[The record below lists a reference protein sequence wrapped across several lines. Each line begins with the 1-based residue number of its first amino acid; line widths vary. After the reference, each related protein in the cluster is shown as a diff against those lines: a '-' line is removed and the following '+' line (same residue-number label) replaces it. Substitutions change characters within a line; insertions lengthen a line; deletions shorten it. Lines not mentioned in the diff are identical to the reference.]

1 MKERYLP
8 KAENS
13 RDFLIIGSESGFW
26 SMVFA
31 TAALAIIAVC
41 AIIFIIKK
49 LMDNRMEKRN
59 VNKETV

>member
-26 SMVFA
+26 AMVFA
-31 TAALAIIAVC
+31 AAALAIIGVC
-41 AIIFIIKK
+41 AIMFIIKK
-49 LMDNRMEKRN
+49 SRK
-59 VNKETV
+59 